1 MEFSQQ
7 IDYVMYLY
15 YGYKSKSKFL
25 SNEEYLFALNSYIHY
40 QFENGFLTTES
51 YPRFKAKLDV
61 LSRLLMKMEED
72 LKESESIQIAAD
84 ALLMLSS

>member
-7 IDYVMYLY
+7 IDYVMYMY

-25 SNEEYLFALNSYIHY
+25 CEEEYLFALNSYIHY
-40 QFENGFLTTES
+40 QFQNGFLTMES
-51 YPRFKAKLDV
+51 YPRFKSKLDH
-61 LSRLLMKMEED
+61 LSRLLIKMEED

-84 ALLMLSS
+84 ALLTLSK